1 MSYTNPYEYL
11 KIPYLD
17 DSPEYQPSSEIRISA
32 TSHESVFIHTAQA
45 DGYWIYG
52 YQVYWAN
59 GQTSLRRPSKN
70 FGLFKSEQDAR
81 LHCIGFM
88 KAYLS
93 HFLPETA
100 DNILAAERQYLKPV
114 LPFD

>member
-1 MSYTNPYEYL
+1 MDYNNPYESL

-17 DSPEYQPSSEIRISA
+17 DSAEYQPLSETRISA
-32 TSHESVFIHTAQA
+32 SSHESIFIFTAQA

-59 GQTSLRRPSKN
+59 GQTSLRKPSKT
-70 FGLFKSEQDAR
+70 FGLFKSERDAR

-88 KAYLS
+88 KAYID

-100 DNILAAERQYLKPV
+100 VNLRTAERQYLKPI